1 MRRAVLVAK
10 RRFNSSKIESNL
22 PSISKGPQDYV
33 SEADRLVEK
42 MIISHLKA
50 FFPDDGFLGE
60 ESGEVHNVRQWVI
73 DPIDGTTNFIRGL
86 PYFCTTL
93 ALVENEKVVGGWIY
107 DPTRDEMY
115 EATLDGGAYCNGNKL
130 DPSGVL
136 ALPPDWSVFVTVRD

>member
-1 MRRAVLVAK
+1 MNTSEIASEACRIGGKKALQFFENREQLTVDL
-10 RRFNSSKIESNL
+10 
-22 PSISKGPQDYV
+22 KGPQDYV

-50 FFPDDGFLGE
+50 FFFFFGFLGE

-93 ALVENEKVVGGWIY
+93 ALVENEKVVGGWVY

-115 EATLDGGAYCNGNKL
+115 EATLNGGAYCNGNKL
-130 DPSGVL
+130 DPQ
-136 ALPPDWSVFVTVRD
+136 